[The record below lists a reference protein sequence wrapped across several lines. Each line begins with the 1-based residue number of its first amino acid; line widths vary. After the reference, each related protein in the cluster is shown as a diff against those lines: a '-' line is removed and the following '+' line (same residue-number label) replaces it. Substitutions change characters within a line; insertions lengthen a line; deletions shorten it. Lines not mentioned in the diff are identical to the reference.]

1 MLLANHSPAI
11 LTSVVPTC
19 FAFYMMYK
27 LLANSDGQFNLVTR
41 PPLAF
46 VQWAHVPRI
55 PMNSLWISRAFLWFS
70 AFTRIIVWWHWRTQL
85 RRISPI
91 SGPVETR
98 GNYKWGNSRLY
109 IVSTNDR
116 KRTVRKNWSMTRCV
130 KSLNV
135 NESFLRNHELPLG
148 KKIVPTRRKGRR
160 WLIS

>member
-41 PPLAF
+41 PLLAF
-46 VQWAHVPRI
+46 IQWAHVLGI

-91 SGPVETR
+91 SGLVETR
-98 GNYKWGNSRLY
+98 GNYEWETVDFILSQQTIVKRSRK
-109 IVSTNDR
+109 S
-116 KRTVRKNWSMTRCV
+116 SFMTWCV
-130 KSLNV
+130 KLLSV
-135 NESFLRNHELPLG
+135 NKCFMRNHKLPLG
-148 KKIVPTRRKGRR
+148 QKNCSHSTERQGDD
-160 WLIS
+160 